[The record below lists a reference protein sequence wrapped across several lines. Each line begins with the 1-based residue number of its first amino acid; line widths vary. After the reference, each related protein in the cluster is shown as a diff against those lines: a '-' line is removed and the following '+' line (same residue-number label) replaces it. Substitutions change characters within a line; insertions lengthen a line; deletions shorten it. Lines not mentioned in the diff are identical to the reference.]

1 MVIVVVV
8 FNTAVSVILL
18 YIAWRVW
25 QLKRLIAFIA
35 DRLLDYERCSHDL
48 LYKAPENIYLGQ
60 QNLQNL
66 RLSNQ
71 SLQSQIQQTRQI
83 VSLLLLG
90 QRTWGRYVRKPVS
103 MSEK

>member
-1 MVIVVVV
+1 MAIVVVV
-8 FNTAVSVILL
+8 FNTAISVILL

-35 DRLLDYERCSHDL
+35 DRLIDYERCSHDL
-48 LYKAPENIYLGQ
+48 LYKAPDNIYLGQ

-71 SLQSQIQQTRQI
+71 SLQIQIQQVRQI
-83 VSLLLLG
+83 LSLLLLG
-90 QRTWGRYVRKPVS
+90 QRTWGRYVRKQVS
-103 MSEK
+103 ISEK

>member
-18 YIAWRVW
+18 YVAWRVW

-35 DRLLDYERCSHDL
+35 DRLIDYERCSHDL